1 MTKCALAQPH
11 PRSKHRYIPY
21 RKGERTT
28 RKKRKNGCSPRPSIL
43 ETLLHSRTH
52 GRRSSSKSRFQTNT
66 SVCSSPSF
74 LFFTHTS
81 HIYSCSFQIH
91 SLTYF
96 FFSLFRDSWLARQQ
110 RKSSRRTW
118 VCYGFWI
125 SFMIIVAAVVIVIIW
140 LLNNGYFA
148 SGGSS
153 SNGSDAGN

>member
-1 MTKCALAQPH
+1 MAVPRDPAFWKRFSTAVHMDEEAAQ
-11 PRSKHRYIPY
+11 
-21 RKGERTT
+21 
-28 RKKRKNGCSPRPSIL
+28 SPDFKQIHQYVPPLPFPS
-43 ETLLHSRTH
+43 LLH
-52 GRRSSSKSRFQTNT
+52 
-66 SVCSSPSF
+66 
-74 LFFTHTS
+74 THTS
-81 HIYSCSFQIH
+81 HIHSSSFQID

-148 SGGSS
+148 AGDSS

>member
-1 MTKCALAQPH
+1 MKKQLKVPISNKFISMFLPFPSLLHTH
-11 PRSKHRYIPY
+11 IPY
-21 RKGERTT
+21 
-28 RKKRKNGCSPRPSIL
+28 P
-43 ETLLHSRTH
+43 LL
-52 GRRSSSKSRFQTNT
+52 
-66 SVCSSPSF
+66 F
-74 LFFTHTS
+74 LSDPFTD
-81 HIYSCSFQIH
+81 
-91 SLTYF
+91 F
-96 FFSLFRDSWLARQQ
+96 FFFPFRDSWLARQQ